1 MDQVISERPR
11 SAPPPTR
18 DFALLIGITLT
29 GVVLSVRFDLFE
41 RFHALAEAHEL
52 WQVDEVAIVSMFL
65 IVGLGAFGR
74 LRRMEYLREMA
85 RHDETHRRLVDL
97 IASKDELIASISH
110 ELRTPLTAVVGYAHM
125 LNAETSGLSQ
135 AERDELLKG
144 IVSQGTDLANIV
156 EDLLVAA
163 RADAGVLTVARVGVD
178 FRGQI
183 AQVLEDLGHEMRP
196 GGVEVVGTSCRA
208 LADPA
213 RVRQIVR
220 NLVSNAIRYGGDHVL
235 VSLSSDAGS
244 ARVAVCDDGPGVP
257 PDQVDR
263 IFEPYH
269 RSHITNGLTAPVGLG
284 LTVSRKLARLMDGD
298 LVYRRERGSSVFEL
312 TLPCA

>member
-1 MDQVISERPR
+1 
-11 SAPPPTR
+11 
-18 DFALLIGITLT
+18 
-29 GVVLSVRFDLFE
+29 
-41 RFHALAEAHEL
+41 
-52 WQVDEVAIVSMFL
+52 
-65 IVGLGAFGR
+65 
-74 LRRMEYLREMA
+74 
-85 RHDETHRRLVDL
+85 
-97 IASKDELIASISH
+97 
-110 ELRTPLTAVVGYAHM
+110 
-125 LNAETSGLSQ
+125 
-135 AERDELLKG
+135 
-144 IVSQGTDLANIV
+144 
-156 EDLLVAA
+156 
-163 RADAGVLTVARVGVD
+163 
-178 FRGQI
+178 
-183 AQVLEDLGHEMRP
+183 MRP

-257 PDQVDR
+257 PDQADR